1 MQYFR
6 PGFPGQKGIKGDSG
20 PEGPPGKDFTYL
32 SLKIFFKNILYVRI
46 GKSIRGVQGKP
57 GPKGV

>member
-20 PEGPPGKDFTYL
+20 PEGPPGKDVL
-32 SLKIFFKNILYVRI
+32 SLQVLFKNILCLRI